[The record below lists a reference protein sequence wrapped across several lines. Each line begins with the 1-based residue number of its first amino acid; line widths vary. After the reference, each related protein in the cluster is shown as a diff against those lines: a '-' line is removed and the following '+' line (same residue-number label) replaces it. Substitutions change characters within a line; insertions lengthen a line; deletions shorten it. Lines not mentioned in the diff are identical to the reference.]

1 MQRGFFVE
9 YAYDSG
15 RVDYHERLCNEL
27 SRGERS
33 PEELSEIMQDPTA
46 DPAFYGKLFD
56 MISDSR
62 KRIYFEHSPLGLI
75 EAIQNTAPIVVNGT
89 IDEKLET
96 YENRLRERAHREK
109 RRDESFASQLAGHCE
124 ENSTAKVLAMRG
136 AMHQRALGKF
146 LSADE
151 IQFESHLS
159 HSPMCMH
166 TEEEIIS
173 KLEIGEATNRR
184 ELLLAITEQ
193 PELVRRGYDPKTLKI
208 GELAEVQ
215 RELRSLSEEDLRTR
229 CLAGGP

>member
-1 MQRGFFVE
+1 M
-9 YAYDSG
+9 
-15 RVDYHERLCNEL
+15 
-27 SRGERS
+27 
-33 PEELSEIMQDPTA
+33 EIMQDPTT
-46 DPAFYGKLFD
+46 DPAFYKLFD
-56 MISDSR
+56 MIFASR

-96 YENRLRERAHREK
+96 YENWLRARAHREK
-109 RRDESFASQLAGHCE
+109 RRDETFASQLAGYCE
-124 ENSTAKVLAMRG
+124 ENSTAKVLVMRG
-136 AMHQRALGKF
+136 AMHQRALEKF

-193 PELVRRGYDPKTLKI
+193 PELARRGYDPKTPKI

-215 RELRSLSEEDLRTR
+215 MELRSLSEEDLRTR
-229 CLAGGP
+229 CLAGGRRGGGICRVHETT